1 MASSSS
7 MLKNFFKPN
16 LQFNNNIGN
25 GGSVGTSEG
34 NSNGEGLLSSNNN
47 KGS

>member
-16 LQFNNNIGN
+16 LEFNNNIG
-25 GGSVGTSEG
+25 GGSIGTSQS
-34 NSNGEGLLSSNNN
+34 NSNGEGLLLSNNN